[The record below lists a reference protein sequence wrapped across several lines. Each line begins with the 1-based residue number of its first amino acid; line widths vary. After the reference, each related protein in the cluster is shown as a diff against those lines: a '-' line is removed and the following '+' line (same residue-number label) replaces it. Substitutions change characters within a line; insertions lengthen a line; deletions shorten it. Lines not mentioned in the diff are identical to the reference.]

1 MSAEDAVE
9 MMVKGALV
17 LLAVA
22 VAVALL
28 VPFAIGYALTAVVWR
43 ISETIINSLFPIRPS
58 PAEIARHGEMLRRA
72 REKEEQEELRRKN
85 AKPRWKL
92 EEEAKEAA
100 RREASAS
107 GPKNGPMEKEE
118 PEAEEDG
125 AEDEFE
131 DETPTREEQQ
141 EKEKPLD
148 KNVYL
153 ERELSKKQREGLEER
168 DYKRLKISAFGDSGA
183 SYYLVKPRWN
193 EGKEHAFFC
202 FLIEAELKK
211 LGRRAELHINDGPDV
226 VFGHKGHRYCI
237 DVETGTNI
245 ARSREKVERKFG
257 YYARGYY
264 RSYIFVTKKK
274 LKYKYSRYGIVVTRA
289 KLKKVLKSIFD

>member
-43 ISETIINSLFPIRPS
+43 ISEAIINSLFPIRPD

-72 REKEEQEELRRKN
+72 REKEEREERERKS
-85 AKPRWKL
+85 AKPLWQR

-100 RREASAS
+100 RREAAAS
-107 GPKNGPMEKEE
+107 GPKGPMEQEE

-125 AEDEFE
+125 AEDDFE
-131 DETPTREEQQ
+131 DEEEPAREEQQ

-153 ERELSKKQREGLEER
+153 ERKLSKQQRDELAER
-168 DYKRLKISAFGDSGA
+168 EYKRLKISAFGDSGA

-211 LGRRAELHINDGPDV
+211 RGKRAELHVNDGPDV
-226 VFGHKGHRYCI
+226 VFKHNGHRYCI

-257 YYARGYY
+257 YYARDYY
-264 RSYIFVTKKK
+264 RPYIFVTKKK

-289 KLKKVLKSIFD
+289 KLKKVLKSVFD

>member
-9 MMVKGALV
+9 IMVKGTLV

-43 ISETIINSLFPIRPS
+43 ISEAIINSLFPIRPD
-58 PAEIARHGEMLRRA
+58 PAEIARHVEMLRRA
-72 REKEEQEELRRKN
+72 KEEEEREELRRKN
-85 AKPRWKL
+85 AKPLWKL

-100 RREASAS
+100 RHEA
-107 GPKNGPMEKEE
+107 MEKEE
-118 PEAEEDG
+118 PEAGEDG
-125 AEDEFE
+125 TEGDFE
-131 DETPTREEQQ
+131 DEEEPAREEQR

-148 KNVYL
+148 KSVYL
-153 ERELSKKQREGLEER
+153 ERELSKQQRSELEER

-211 LGRRAELHINDGPDV
+211 RGKRAELHINDGPDV

-257 YYARGYY
+257 YYARDYY

-274 LKYKYSRYGIVVTRA
+274 LKYKYGRYGIVVTRA
-289 KLKKVLKSIFD
+289 TLKKVLKSIFD